1 MDDRLIF
8 LYCAVRVI
16 NAVGTEKD
24 KRAGYMSVQSRRR
37 FGEANPSGD
46 YAESLR
52 GGFVKKPKA
61 LSPCFPENPRRE
73 FTVHSYRKPTQVG

>member
-24 KRAGYMSVQSRRR
+24 KCAGYMPVQSRRR

-52 GGFVKKPKA
+52 GGFVK
-61 LSPCFPENPRRE
+61 
-73 FTVHSYRKPTQVG
+73 